1 MKDLIF
7 TIGRSFGSGGKEVG
21 ELLAQKLGVPF
32 FDREL
37 LSEAAKE
44 SEYTEKIF
52 ETFDEQPVKST
63 LYSMAMGNFPMFGET
78 MPISMQANL
87 AQMQTIQKVAAENKS
102 CVIVGRCSDFAL
114 RERDNVVNVFITADR
129 DARIKRISDRAGIDE
144 KAAALEMKKID
155 KARAS
160 YYNYYTENRWGDAQN
175 YNLCLD
181 SGLIGTKGCVSV
193 ILAYA
198 ELI

>member
-1 MKDLIF
+1 MKDIVF

-21 ELLAQKLGVPF
+21 ELLAEKLGVPF
-32 FDREL
+32 YDREL
-37 LSEAAKE
+37 LAEAARE

-52 ETFDEQPVKST
+52 ETFDEQPVKNT

-87 AQMQTIQKVAAENKS
+87 AQMQTIQKVAEENKS

-114 RERDNVVNVFITADR
+114 RERDNVVNVFITADKK
-129 DARIKRISDRAGIDE
+129 ARIKRISERMGIDE
-144 KAAALEMKKID
+144 KAAAAEMKKID

-160 YYNYYTENRWGDAQN
+160 YYNYYTENRWGDAAN

-181 SGLIGTKGCVSV
+181 SGLIGTEGCVSV

>member
-1 MKDLIF
+1 MKDIIF
-7 TIGRSFGSGGKEVG
+7 TIGRSFGSGGREVG
-21 ELLAQKLGVPF
+21 ELLAKKLGIPF
-32 FDREL
+32 YDKEL
-37 LSEAAKE
+37 LVEAAKE

-52 ETFDEQPVKST
+52 ETFDEQPVKNT

-87 AQMQTIQKVAAENKS
+87 AQMQTIQKVASENKS

-114 RERDNVVNVFITADR
+114 REYDNIVNVFITADPQI
-129 DARIKRISDRAGIDE
+129 RIERICKRAGVGE
-144 KAAALEMKKID
+144 KSAAAEMKRID
-155 KARAS
+155 KARAG
-160 YYNYYTENRWGDAQN
+160 YYNYYTENRWGDAKN
-175 YNLCLD
+175 YDLCLD
-181 SGLIGTKGCVSV
+181 SGKIGVEGCVSV